1 VNFYRGKRKG
11 KREKT
16 TLEEKVKSI
25 KRKNKKNGKNER
37 SCKKNPPV
45 PAHPPKTPINLFP
58 VQVFGMR
65 RRSQNRPRI
74 S

>member
-25 KRKNKKNGKNER
+25 KRKNNKTNGKRKRSEKER
-37 SCKKNPPV
+37 K
-45 PAHPPKTPINLFP
+45 A
-58 VQVFGMR
+58 Q
-65 RRSQNRPRI
+65 PRGRV
-74 S
+74 